1 MSLKAVLFDMD
12 GVIVDTEPIHKK
24 AYFKMFEHFDLN
36 VSEELYSSFAGAS
49 TQRVCNTVID
59 EFNLKIGADEMESV
73 KRKYFKNFFDNDEDF
88 GTVKGVKELIE
99 HYHNNEIVL
108 ILATSASHTT
118 INMVFARFNLKPYFK
133 AVISGTDLKESKPNP
148 EIFIKAAELS
158 GFPKNECIVIE
169 DSTNGITAAHHAG
182 IFCAAYN
189 GGKTQMQDYSKANI
203 VVTDFSELQIDK
215 INQLI

>member
-118 INMVFARFNLKPYFK
+118 INMVFARFNLNPYFK